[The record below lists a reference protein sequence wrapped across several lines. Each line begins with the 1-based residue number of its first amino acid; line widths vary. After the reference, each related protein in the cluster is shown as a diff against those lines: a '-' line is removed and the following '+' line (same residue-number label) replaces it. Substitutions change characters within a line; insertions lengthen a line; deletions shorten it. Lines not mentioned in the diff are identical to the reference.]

1 MERVNQMSVQDV
13 TAGLVELVIC
23 ALQGSL
29 GVSQEEQL
37 GTWHV
42 DLKIKRLQN
51 TETFCE
57 AYLKLQNLQNN
68 SFH

>member
-1 MERVNQMSVQDV
+1 MVRVNQMSVQDV
-13 TAGLVELVIC
+13 TAGLVELVIS
-23 ALQGSL
+23 ALQGSF

-51 TETFCE
+51 TNI
-57 AYLKLQNLQNN
+57 L
-68 SFH
+68 

>member
-1 MERVNQMSVQDV
+1 MVQVNQVRVQDV
-13 TAGLVELVIC
+13 TTGLVELVIS

-51 TETFCE
+51 KEIFCQ

>member
-51 TETFCE
+51 TNI
-57 AYLKLQNLQNN
+57 L
-68 SFH
+68 